1 LTAAWNNYY
10 APETV
15 AAALQILRRYDGRAR
30 VIGGGTDLLVEARR
44 GMRRPYE
51 AIVDATRISGLDT
64 IEEDGEHIVIGCA
77 VTHTMIVNDAR
88 IVRSGTCLSES
99 CGVIGGP
106 QVRNVG
112 TLAGNVA
119 HALPAG
125 DGTIG
130 LLALGG
136 EVEIAGTDGTCA
148 RKDCACLSS
157 RWPRV
162 CK

>member
-88 IVRSGTCLSES
+88 
-99 CGVIGGP
+99 
-106 QVRNVG
+106 
-112 TLAGNVA
+112 
-119 HALPAG
+119 
-125 DGTIG
+125 
-130 LLALGG
+130 ALG
-136 EVEIAGTDGTCA
+136 A
-148 RKDCACLSS
+148 R
-157 RWPRV
+157 
-162 CK
+162 